1 MPEHSERLDKIAT
14 ALARVQERLDPVR
27 ADEIG
32 LINDGACERAYRY
45 ASLTSVWQ
53 AIRPLLALHGLS
65 LVQTCEPGAPDEL
78 RLTTTLLHTS
88 GQWIAGTTAIPL
100 VARTPQGYGSA
111 LTYARRYGLAAMVG
125 LSVDQDDDGVEAS
138 RSDPTAREGE
148 TTVDRAGSPT
158 AADTRWWKVPCD
170 EATASDWEP
179 FMVAYANATRMP
191 SADREAVCRDFGI
204 EDGGLVDHFGS
215 TPLGEIV
222 ARGRALHGRRARLP
236 APTPGDGTAPE
247 PRAA

>member
-27 ADEIG
+27 TDETG
-32 LINDGACERAYRY
+32 LIDDGISERSYRY

-53 AIRPLLALHGLS
+53 AVRPLLALHGLS
-65 LVQTCEPGAPDEL
+65 VVQTCEAGASDEL

-88 GQWIAGTTAIPL
+88 GQWIGGTTAIPL
-100 VARTPQGYGSA
+100 PARTPQGYGSA

-125 LSVDQDDDGVEAS
+125 LSVDQDDDGAQAS
-138 RSDPTAREGE
+138 RNEPTPGDGAA
-148 TTVDRAGSPT
+148 TVDRTGTPP
-158 AADTRWWKVPCD
+158 AADARWWKVPCD
-170 EATASDWEP
+170 EATAADWEP
-179 FMVAYANATRMP
+179 FMVAYANATRVP
-191 SADREAVCRDFGI
+191 SVDREDVCRDFGI

-222 ARGRALHGRRARLP
+222 ARGRARHGRRSRP
-236 APTPGDGTAPE
+236 SAPTPRDGTVPE